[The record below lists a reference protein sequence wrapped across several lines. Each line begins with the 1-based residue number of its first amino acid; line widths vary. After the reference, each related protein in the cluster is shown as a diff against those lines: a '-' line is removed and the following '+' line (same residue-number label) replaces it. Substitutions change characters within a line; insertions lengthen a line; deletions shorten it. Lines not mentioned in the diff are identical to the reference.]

1 MGSSGAGKTSLLNIL
16 ADRVTSAT
24 PTWLSG
30 NILFN
35 DEIPVTKESF
45 QKYCGYVQQ
54 DDVLFATFTVREAL
68 TFAARLKLKTSI
80 SEQDDLVCQIID
92 DLGMSHISES

>member
-1 MGSSGAGKTSLLNIL
+1 M
-16 ADRVTSAT
+16 
-24 PTWLSG
+24 
-30 NILFN
+30 
-35 DEIPVTKESF
+35 
-45 QKYCGYVQQ
+45 Q

-80 SEQDDLVCQIID
+80 EEQDDLVCQLID